1 MRGRFCTQP
10 FLVEKQT
17 RYPLSP
23 RRFPSLA
30 PLGESIAPSSAPVCA
45 LGHLWF
51 MVASPGPDR
60 TVPRTVRPP
69 RGRLW
74 GWEGPFPSTK
84 PTLPSPPSRWA
95 GRYGRKI
102 QGRRPGKK
110 EGEPPQGPPN
120 QKRWVQG
127 GRTSSSLVFFPP
139 TFFKESRAPPRS
151 SAGNPRCRVH
161 PATVPTELPTDDRG
175 PPAPL
180 GSLRPSAQREMGT
193 KTPQTRGGLGGIRD
207 AGLSRSP
214 GPDRHPAGRSTWR
227 GGPCHTT

>member
-23 RRFPSLA
+23 RRFPSPA

-84 PTLPSPPSRWA
+84 PTLPSPPSWGA
-95 GRYGRKI
+95 GRYGRWFM
-102 QGRRPGKK
+102 GRRPGRKK
-110 EGEPPQGPPN
+110 RGPPQGPPKLEKVGPGRKN
-120 QKRWVQG
+120 LFLPGVLSSGFLPKKAGLPRGRRRGTHVAGSTLQRFQRNCLPMTEAPRPHLAACGQVPSGKWAQK
-127 GRTSSSLVFFPP
+127 
-139 TFFKESRAPPRS
+139 PPRPVGVWG
-151 SAGNPRCRVH
+151 A
-161 PATVPTELPTDDRG
+161 
-175 PPAPL
+175 
-180 GSLRPSAQREMGT
+180 
-193 KTPQTRGGLGGIRD
+193 
-207 AGLSRSP
+207 
-214 GPDRHPAGRSTWR
+214 
-227 GGPCHTT
+227 